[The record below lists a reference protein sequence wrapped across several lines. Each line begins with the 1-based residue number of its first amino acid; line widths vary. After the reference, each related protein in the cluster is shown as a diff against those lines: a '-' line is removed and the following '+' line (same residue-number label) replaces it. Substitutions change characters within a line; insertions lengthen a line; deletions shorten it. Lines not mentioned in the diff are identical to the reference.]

1 MPAKQ
6 LFANC
11 TELQYSGGKGTHMEK
26 TEQHNQPEIYTHMG
40 TELESTQL
48 RLHLKKFKAQSRT

>member
-11 TELQYSGGKGTHMEK
+11 TELQSFGGKGIHMEK
-26 TEQHNQPEIYTHMG
+26 TEEHNQPEIYIHMG
-40 TELESTQL
+40 TKLEST
-48 RLHLKKFKAQSRT
+48 